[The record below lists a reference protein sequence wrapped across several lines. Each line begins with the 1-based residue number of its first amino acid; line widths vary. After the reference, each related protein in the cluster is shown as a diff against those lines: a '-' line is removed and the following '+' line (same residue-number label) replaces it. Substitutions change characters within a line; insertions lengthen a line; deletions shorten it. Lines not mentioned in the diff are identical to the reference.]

1 MPKGGKK
8 ESQERLARI
17 FPSLLAPIIATVVG
31 ILASVSMSWFTGR
44 MSVYVVV
51 GIGFVVLLMGTTIL
65 VSSFRR
71 GPTKVAALK
80 DSLIKA
86 FCGAIES
93 SPLNPKTMR
102 GGSNS

>member
-1 MPKGGKK
+1 MPEGGKK
-8 ESQERLARI
+8 GNQKRPASILT
-17 FPSLLAPIIATVVG
+17 SLLAPIIATVVG
-31 ILASVSMSWFTGR
+31 LVASLTMSGFMGR
-44 MSVYVVV
+44 TPTHIGV
-51 GIGFVVLLMGTTIL
+51 GIGFVALLTGATML
-65 VSSFRR
+65 VSSVER

-102 GGSNS
+102 GSSDG